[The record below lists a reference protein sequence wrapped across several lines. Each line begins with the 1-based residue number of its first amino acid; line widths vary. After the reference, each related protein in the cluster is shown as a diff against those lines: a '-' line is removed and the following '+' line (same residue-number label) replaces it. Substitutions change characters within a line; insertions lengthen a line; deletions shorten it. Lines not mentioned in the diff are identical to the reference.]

1 MQLNENSL
9 YTTPQER
16 EDLLKNKHAVMDAL
30 IFNYF
35 GFISLFSVS
44 PRKEVKAW
52 KNKQE
57 KVRLNAIEDD
67 NTDVSLTIK
76 LAFDAKLITQST
88 ANELTKLLA
97 LFKQGKIQKAKDID
111 DDKIHEL
118 FMKCRFNS
126 SCKPSPELLD
136 VVSSYADREINIAFL
151 GRELYRKSK
160 LPKLKTISLEF
171 VEFFKN
177 GGYMTAYSGLERGQY
192 KLDMGV
198 PQKFIKQIT
207 PSTIIHT
214 VTKVVDTNGETK
226 LTVNKTVNGVVTSS
240 TPTINKDAIVDD
252 NINDVS
258 TASDVIDLAN
268 KVNSDTLD
276 VNAPHDHITDT
287 DKSQI
292 AKVIESK
299 YNTLDDDNIYP
310 DLNVDA
316 NLLTPNNINAVMN
329 SIERLSLN
337 IPVFDTSGNFI
348 NNYRNYCKDFYSFVE
363 GYIKFASPF
372 LVKRTLRVD
381 PMMLVANFA
390 ISLINICKDNNV
402 DYSFVSEI
410 YSSTTTDVF
419 ENKYTAALY
428 AINGVIMFNNGNP
441 VQNFFDL
448 MGVTGLSNYKY
459 KRSNYKA
466 LVDTGGADKEFI
478 HNTLSKF
485 GFKLGFKDSIYK
497 YLASKDLGNTT
508 ISENIG
514 YFVNFLNLI
523 NNTDYNFYSDTD
535 YKYFPDIA
543 ARSLKLTDTQMS
555 GITSV
560 DVENKTLSITY
571 KHVKT
576 TKVDYTFIDY
586 YNMCFVKSDDID
598 FVENLIGQDTI
609 FNTQVRDIKQFPL
622 IDRLQKSSPYI
633 SELSGLFRVIYN
645 ANNFDEVD
653 GFSGFYKLYKLFGG
667 KFKYGYDTIYSSKFY
682 QTDGVENVGSIQFLY
697 DMTFGNGRIRVSLLN
712 AGDEYISFFTDN
724 LYKLDDYKDEYNSI
738 RNNLLDYM
746 VFGYVYD
753 EKITTNSDLH
763 ILTEKA
769 RYSIA
774 SILNLKPAI
783 FIANIDRFM
792 SLFGGDISELL
803 SRDDVGYYADGI
815 ITIYKTLIESGMFNA
830 DQVQKLT
837 TNLYKLVGV
846 MDVNNMW
853 LRKSFFPKLDI
864 NVFKELYSDSE
875 SSDVYKN
882 KLVTLLIKTNG
893 DLEVYDVLTEFGV
906 DLNDYRLV
914 IKSYDLEYLSNL
926 TNFDLAPTDNLN
938 LIQKINLDNIR
949 SDYNITK
956 FSKKDLLKVKPEDI
970 QKIFILASEL
980 NYDEFEKLFDMDDV
994 KGAKIAKYS
1003 TVVNKIDNI
1012 YKVDKPSDILSIV
1025 SVIAATRYPDKMVD
1039 SDAYNKIIS
1048 NDTSESKLNK
1058 VIRGMTKLNFTLYD
1072 NIKDISVNSDT
1083 VKKNIMKMAISK
1095 SYDTAIVGVADKIK
1109 TIVDPSKS
1117 QFEIFTNKTWDDESI
1132 IKVAKINE
1140 IGLNSLDNSP
1150 LFAGDFKDKTKD
1162 DLTKLFVGSAMAGCV
1177 EADLSSQVMVI
1188 DQVIDD
1194 IDSLKQE
1201 TVDINKTLNGRHGN
1215 VAGIV
1220 DKIFN
1225 INMDRTKFDEF
1236 VEKDKLNKKS
1246 SSKGQIRTMYFHGT
1260 GSVAINFIAKFGFR
1274 DIPMGTP
1281 GISTAGKM
1289 LGDGIYLA
1297 ENLDK
1302 SLSYISDGGFKKAYQ
1317 KGYIIVVDV
1326 CLGEP
1331 KVEYLDVNSIGG
1343 ANSIRS
1349 PEWCIKKYDRQILVK
1364 KIIQVKSVTT
1374 QEMQKFVK

>member
-214 VTKVVDTNGETK
+214 VTKVVDINGETK

-240 TPTINKDAIVDD
+240 TPTINKDATVDD

-276 VNAPHDHITDT
+276 VNVPHDHITDT

-292 AKVIESK
+292 TKVVESK

-310 DLNVDA
+310 D
-316 NLLTPNNINAVMN
+316 INTDTSALIPSVMRGVEN
-329 SIERLSLN
+329 TSLN
-337 IPVFDTSGNFI
+337 ISIFDTSGDFA
-348 NNYRNYCKDFYSFVE
+348 NNYTNYCKDFYSFVE

-372 LVKRTLRVD
+372 LIKRTLRVD
-381 PMMLVANFA
+381 PMLLVANFA
-390 ISLINICKDNNV
+390 INLINLCKDNNV

-410 YSSTTTDVF
+410 YKSTPTDVF
-419 ENKYTAALY
+419 ANKYTSALY

-441 VQNFFDL
+441 VQNFFEL

-466 LVDTGGADKEFI
+466 LLDTDGVDKEFI
-478 HNTLSKF
+478 HNILSKF

-497 YLASKDLGNTT
+497 YLSSTELDNTT
-508 ISENIG
+508 IFHNTQ

-523 NNTDYNFYSDTD
+523 NNTNYDFYADTD
-535 YKYFPDIA
+535 YKYFPDIVS
-543 ARSLKLTDTQMS
+543 RLLKLTNTQS
-555 GITSV
+555 HDVISV
-560 DVENKTLSITY
+560 DVENKKLSITY

-598 FVENLIGQDTI
+598 FVENLIGRDTI
-609 FNTQVRDIKQFPL
+609 FNIQVRDIKQFPL
-622 IDRLQKSSPYI
+622 IDRLQENSPFI
-633 SELSGLFRVIYN
+633 RDLSGLFRDVYIDN
-645 ANNFDEVD
+645 SFDEVD
-653 GFSGFYKLYKLFGG
+653 GFSGFYKLYKLFSGG
-667 KFKYGYDTIYSSKFY
+667 KFGNGYDTIYASKFY

-697 DMTFGNGRIRVSLLN
+697 DMTFGVGRIRTSLLN

-763 ILTEKA
+763 ELTRKAKYAIPNILKS
-769 RYSIA
+769 R
-774 SILNLKPAI
+774 PAI

-792 SLFGGDISELL
+792 SLFGGDISGLL
-803 SRDDVGYYADGI
+803 SRDDVHHYADE
-815 ITIYKTLIESGMFNA
+815 ITSIYKLLIDSGMFNT
-830 DQVQKLT
+830 DQVKKLT
-837 TNLYKLVGV
+837 TNLYKLVKV
-846 MDVNNMW
+846 MNVSNMW
-853 LRKSFFPKLDI
+853 HRKSLFPKLDTEL
-864 NVFKELYSDSE
+864 FRELYSDSE
-875 SSDVYKN
+875 SSDTYKSD
-882 KLVTLLIKTNG
+882 LVTLLIKTNG

-914 IKSYDLEYLSNL
+914 IKSYDLEYLTSL
-926 TNFDLAPTDNLN
+926 TNFDLAPTYNLN

-970 QKIFILASEL
+970 RRIFVLASEL
-980 NYDEFEKLFDMDDV
+980 NYDEFEKLFDMNDV
-994 KGAKIAKYS
+994 KGAKIAKYT

-1012 YKVDKPSDILSIV
+1012 YKVEKPSDILSIV

-1117 QFEIFTNKTWDDESI
+1117 QFEIFTNKTWDDESV

-1201 TVDINKTLNGRHGN
+1201 TVDINITLNGRHGN

-1260 GSVAINFIAKFGFR
+1260 GSFAINFIAKFGFR

-1281 GISTAGKM
+1281 GISTASKM